1 MVVCTLSSVRFVV
14 RWKKRIK
21 YLLLSGIHF
30 VSMQVRGKLR
40 GIIVKKG
47 DWYHSKDYRH
57 AKNYEL
63 FASCKHWSVATQLA
77 NEVAREN

>member
-1 MVVCTLSSVRFVV
+1 MLVCTLSSVRFVV

-47 DWYHSKDYRH
+47 D
-57 AKNYEL
+57 
-63 FASCKHWSVATQLA
+63 
-77 NEVAREN
+77 